1 MCSAASGPR
10 YWWLRLAVTPH
21 HDVAIAASLMVLRSL
36 GIALC
41 GVELGPL
48 NLGGEGLKIRINDK
62 RDQQLLV
69 VVLKEDF
76 VLTLFRH
83 LHPHGCLAYPTA
95 VGFVGFQQI
104 LPCVAVQAALA
115 EVLALLVLALVT
127 EKAVEIFDPCVVKFA
142 GLFNQQHIYAG
153 HSIRLGAEPVNSH
166 ALIPTKYVNG
176 QVIQLLHFWDLRDK
190 RVDIDPFKV
199 QTIFGGVPS

>member
-41 GVELGPL
+41 GVELEPL
-48 NLGGEGLKIRINDK
+48 NLGGEGLKIRINDE
-62 RDQQLLV
+62 RDRQLLV

-95 VGFVGFQQI
+95 VGSVGFQQI
-104 LPCVAVQAALA
+104 LPCVDRQCSQKCLRC
-115 EVLALLVLALVT
+115 LCLLW
-127 EKAVEIFDPCVVKFA
+127 
-142 GLFNQQHIYAG
+142 
-153 HSIRLGAEPVNSH
+153 SRRRRLRS
-166 ALIPTKYVNG
+166 LIHV
-176 QVIQLLHFWDLRDK
+176 
-190 RVDIDPFKV
+190 
-199 QTIFGGVPS
+199 